1 MSVFHS
7 LLQIELKISHF
18 NGRLL
23 LVGQSFLTLQNFVM
37 RHPIKFL
44 TTLGFCSLIILA
56 SCKKDNGDNDSWAN
70 KLNGHLKQTKTFS
83 SDVAQKWVDLQ
94 VRMLRLPAGPNIY
107 GRNGHRYFLYSGIA
121 LYESVV
127 GGMPSYQS
135 LSGQLKDMPAM
146 PTTEPGKA
154 YHWPSS
160 ANAALAYLTRN
171 YFTSASAEQKGAID
185 SLENALNQQY
195 KSDPDVDSAEYQRS
209 VTLGKTVAERIF
221 DWSATD
227 GSGTVYPLYVPPAGP
242 GLWAPTPPN
251 FPQADG
257 PYWGLN
263 RPMVVGALD
272 GTWPPAP
279 PTYSTNPSSVYY
291 AMVKEVY
298 DVSQT
303 LTPEQTA
310 IGLYYRDNPGF
321 VSGTHYIYMFHQI
334 MRDEDPQL
342 DFYALA
348 YAKYSVCYYE
358 SFRGCWTT
366 KYTYNVERPI
376 RYIREVLNHPTWS
389 PLFNTPGHPD
399 YPSGHSTNAAVF
411 ATVFSDLFGPNYSFT
426 LHTYDNLGM
435 APRHYNSFDEMVTE
449 IAKARLYA
457 GIHYSLSCSEGNKQG
472 KKIAENILNMVKF
485 KK

>member
-1 MSVFHS
+1 
-7 LLQIELKISHF
+7 
-18 NGRLL
+18 
-23 LVGQSFLTLQNFVM
+23 M
-37 RHPIKFL
+37 RHSINL
-44 TTLGFCSLIILA
+44 TSGLA
-56 SCKKDNGDNDSWAN
+56 SLVFSLFILFSCQKETDKRPSNPDELQSTVAN
-70 KLNGHLKQTKTFS
+70 RGSGHLHQTKTFS
-83 SDVAQKWVDLQ
+83 SEVAQKWLELQ

-127 GGMPSYQS
+127 GGMPAYQS
-135 LSGQLKDMPAM
+135 LSGQLKDMPVM
-146 PTTEPGKA
+146 PTTEPGKS

-160 ANAALAYLTRN
+160 ANAALAFLTRN
-171 YFTSASAEQKGAID
+171 FFTAAPANQRAAID
-185 SLENALNQQY
+185 SLENALNQEYQ
-195 KSDPDVDSAEYQRS
+195 SDPDVDQAEFERS
-209 VTLGKTVAERIF
+209 VNLGKTVAQRIF
-221 DWSATD
+221 DWSKTD
-227 GSGTVYPLYVPPAGP
+227 GSATVYPVYVPPVGP

-279 PTYSTNPSSVYY
+279 PAYSTDPNSVYY

-298 DVSQT
+298 DISQT

-310 IGLYYRDNPGF
+310 TALYYRDNPGF

-334 MRDEDPQL
+334 LRDENPQL

-348 YAKYSVCYYE
+348 QAKYSVCYYE

-376 RYIREVLNHPTWS
+376 RYIREVLNHPSWS

-399 YPSGHSTNAAVF
+399 YPSGHSTNAGLF
-411 ATVFSDLFGPNYSFT
+411 ATVFTSLFGPNYSFT

-435 APRHYNSFDEMVTE
+435 APRHYNSFDEMVDD
-449 IAKARLYA
+449 IAKARVYA
-457 GIHYSLSCSEGNKQG
+457 GIHYTLSCAEGNKQG
-472 KKIAENILNMVKF
+472 KKIAENILNIVKF
-485 KK
+485 RKD